1 MPTITIHLTQEQI
14 QELYHNGDI
23 TVSLDVYNNL
33 SSHFTGSLFFDFFR
47 SEIERLKENGKK
59 RTTETY
65 TATYRK
71 FLSFTG
77 DKRLPFSSL
86 DSKKTEAF
94 QAYLRE
100 QGLAMNTISFYMR
113 ILKAVYNRAVER
125 GLTVDR
131 HPFRHVYTGIAKT
144 SKRAISLED
153 LRTLKRFHIKNP
165 RLQFARDMFLFSF
178 YTRGMSF
185 VDMAYLRKTDIRN
198 GVLVYKRHKTG
209 QFISILWEDKMQDIV
224 DCYAIPGS
232 DYLLP
237 FIHHQNGK
245 ERNQYRNFQSRIN
258 HDLKIIA
265 KMAGIGEKLTMY
277 QARHS
282 WATIARQMEVPIEV
296 ISRGMGHTNQK
307 TTEIYLKSIDIEVVD
322 RANRRIMELL

>member
-14 QELYHNGDI
+14 QELYNNRDI
-23 TVSLDVYNNL
+23 TVSLDACNYP
-33 SSHFTGSLFFDFFR
+33 SSSYIDSRFFDFFG
-47 SEIERLKENGKK
+47 SEIDRLKENGKK

-65 TATYRK
+65 TATYKK

-77 DKRLPFSSL
+77 DKLLPFSSL
-86 DSKKTEAF
+86 DTKKAEAF

-100 QGLAMNTISFYMR
+100 QGLTMNTISFYMR

-153 LRTLKRFHIKNP
+153 LRALKRFHIKNS

-209 QFISILWEDKMQDIV
+209 QFISIQWENMMQVIV
-224 DCYAIPGS
+224 DRYTIAAS

-258 HDLKIIA
+258 HDLKTIA

-282 WATIARQMEVPIEV
+282 WATIARQIDIPIEV

-307 TTEIYLKSIDIEVVD
+307 TTEIYLKSIDIEVID
-322 RANRRIMELL
+322 QANHRIIELL